1 MFLFLNLKTV
11 TETNIVIEK
20 KTRDVLPDPK
30 YKCFIL
36 VSGNLV
42 FDNVLLLLFARKLR
56 QERSAHL
63 PHEAL
68 PNRLCN
74 FLGAHKNIFCCFNR
88 TLGGIFFV

>member
-1 MFLFLNLKTV
+1 MNLKTV

-56 QERSAHL
+56 QERRAHL

-68 PNRLCN
+68 
-74 FLGAHKNIFCCFNR
+74 NIFCCFNR